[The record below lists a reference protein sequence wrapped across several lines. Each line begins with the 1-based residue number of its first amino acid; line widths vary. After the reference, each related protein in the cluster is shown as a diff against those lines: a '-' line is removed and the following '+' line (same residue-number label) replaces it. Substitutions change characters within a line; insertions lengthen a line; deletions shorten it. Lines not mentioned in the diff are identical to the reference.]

1 MNKKNGLLL
10 SIENVTLTF
19 ENGTEKDF
27 TKIEYA
33 LQMRKNT
40 ENRIGLDS
48 LTCYVTDK
56 AFDLIK
62 KFVGLQVEFEIEE
75 RPTKNGSKYVII
87 SINNIAF

>member
-1 MNKKNGLLL
+1 MNKKNGILLN
-10 SIENVTLTF
+10 IEKITMKF
-19 ENGTEKDF
+19 EDGTEKDF

-33 LQMRKNT
+33 LLMRKNT
-40 ENRIGLDS
+40 ENRIGLDI

-62 KFVGLQVEFEIEE
+62 KFVGGQVEFEIEE

-87 SINNIAF
+87 SINNVAF

>member
-10 SIENVTLTF
+10 NIEKITMKF
-19 ENGTEKDF
+19 EDGTERDF

-33 LQMRKNT
+33 LQMRKNS
-40 ENRIGLDS
+40 ENRVGLDI

-62 KFVGLQVEFEIEE
+62 KFVGVQVDFEIEE
-75 RPTKNGSKYVII
+75 RPTKNGSKYVIVGI
-87 SINNIAF
+87 GNVAF